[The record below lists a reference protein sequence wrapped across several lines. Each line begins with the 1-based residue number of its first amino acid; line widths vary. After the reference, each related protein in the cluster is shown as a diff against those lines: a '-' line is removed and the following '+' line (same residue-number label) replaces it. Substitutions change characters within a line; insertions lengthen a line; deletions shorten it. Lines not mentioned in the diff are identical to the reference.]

1 MLKRLLVHNLRPYRA
16 VLAAVLVLQAVQS
29 IAALYLPAL
38 NADIIDRGVA
48 RGDTG
53 YIWRM
58 GGLMLAITLVQ
69 ICFSVAAVYF
79 GAKASMGFGRDV
91 RTRLFHQVNA
101 FSAREVAT
109 FGAPSLITRI
119 TNDVQ
124 QVQMLILTTCTLLI
138 AAPITAAGGVVLAL
152 RQDVGLSWIVF
163 VSIVVLLI
171 VVGIAISRMIPQFRL
186 MQLRIDRINQVLRE
200 QLTGVRVLRAFVRE
214 PEETARFAVANE
226 DLTATSLRAGR
237 IMAIM
242 FPSVMAVVN
251 LSSVAVL
258 WFGANRIDAGQMSI
272 GALIAFLTYLTQ
284 ILMAVMMATFMAA
297 MVPRAA
303 VSADRIQEVLDTDSS
318 VVTAAVPVTELAH
331 RATLELRH
339 VGFRYPGAEAPVLR
353 DISVAV
359 GPGETLAI
367 IGSTGAGK
375 TTLINLIPRLV
386 DATEGAVLVDGVDVK
401 DLQPD
406 VLWDRIGL
414 VPQKPYLFSGT
425 VATNL
430 RYGRPDADDDEL
442 WAALEVAQAADF
454 VRAMPGGLD
463 AAISQGGANVSGG
476 QRQRLSIARALVRRP
491 ELYLF
496 DDSFS
501 ALDLATDARLRA
513 ALAPITTDAAVVVVA
528 QRVSTIRHATRIL
541 VLEDGEA
548 VGIGTHDELLA
559 TCPTYEEIVGSQRS
573 AEERAA

>member
-251 LSSVAVL
+251 LQRGRAVVRSEPHRRRPDEHRRPDRL
-258 WFGANRIDAGQMSI
+258 
-272 GALIAFLTYLTQ
+272 LTYLTQ

-297 MVPRAA
+297 MVPRRRQRRPHPGGARHRQQRGHRRRA
-303 VSADRIQEVLDTDSS
+303 R
-318 VVTAAVPVTELAH
+318 H
-331 RATLELRH
+331 RAGASGHARAAPRRVPLPGCR
-339 VGFRYPGAEAPVLR
+339 GPGAARHLGGG
-353 DISVAV
+353 
-359 GPGETLAI
+359 GP
-367 IGSTGAGK
+367 
-375 TTLINLIPRLV
+375 R
-386 DATEGAVLVDGVDVK
+386 
-401 DLQPD
+401 
-406 VLWDRIGL
+406 
-414 VPQKPYLFSGT
+414 
-425 VATNL
+425 
-430 RYGRPDADDDEL
+430 
-442 WAALEVAQAADF
+442 
-454 VRAMPGGLD
+454 
-463 AAISQGGANVSGG
+463 
-476 QRQRLSIARALVRRP
+476 
-491 ELYLF
+491 
-496 DDSFS
+496 
-501 ALDLATDARLRA
+501 
-513 ALAPITTDAAVVVVA
+513 
-528 QRVSTIRHATRIL
+528 
-541 VLEDGEA
+541 
-548 VGIGTHDELLA
+548 
-559 TCPTYEEIVGSQRS
+559 
-573 AEERAA
+573 